1 MQSFSKQYRALVIGS
16 SGGIGS
22 AFLDLLQSD
31 PNCSLAIGIHRQSDP
46 WIDYSLE
53 DSIEKA
59 ALALSSTGPFHLI
72 INATGILYTD
82 TVSPEKKLDD
92 LSLNKLELLMRIN
105 AFGPALMMR
114 HFSKLLDKERSV
126 MAVISGRIGSIE
138 DNSIGGWYSYR
149 ASKTALNM
157 LLKTVAIEWKR
168 TRKNSILI
176 SLHPG
181 AVESYLSKPF
191 HGGSAKR
198 SGSEAAIKMLRV
210 IDDLKLAQSG
220 QFLSY
225 TGEKL
230 PW

>member
-105 AFGPALMMR
+105 AFGPALMMNVQSWQS
-114 HFSKLLDKERSV
+114 FLAELAALKIILLE
-126 MAVISGRIGSIE
+126 AGIAIG
-138 DNSIGGWYSYR
+138 
-149 ASKTALNM
+149 
-157 LLKTVAIEWKR
+157 LLR
-168 TRKNSILI
+168 LRLI
-176 SLHPG
+176 CS
-181 AVESYLSKPF
+181 
-191 HGGSAKR
+191 
-198 SGSEAAIKMLRV
+198 
-210 IDDLKLAQSG
+210 
-220 QFLSY
+220 
-225 TGEKL
+225 
-230 PW
+230 